1 MKMLLRIIPLL
12 ALTFTTSCK
21 DKPSSDNPSGD
32 APKTAKEAAENF
44 EENPE
49 AAANKMAEI
58 QENLA
63 DVMESIKDKE
73 SGEAALAKLEPIVA
87 EFKAFGKV
95 MEGKDKDITPE
106 LEAKLEGIVATSQGR
121 IQEAMTKAMPI
132 LMSDPELAQKFQ
144 AVMAKMAE

>member
-1 MKMLLRIIPLL
+1 MLLRIIPLL

-63 DVMESIKDKE
+63 DVMESIK
-73 SGEAALAKLEPIVA
+73 G
-87 EFKAFGKV
+87 
-95 MEGKDKDITPE
+95 
-106 LEAKLEGIVATSQGR
+106 TSENPGF
-121 IQEAMTKAMPI
+121 
-132 LMSDPELAQKFQ
+132 LGLCGF
-144 AVMAKMAE
+144 

>member
-1 MKMLLRIIPLL
+1 MKMLLKTLPLL
-12 ALTFTTSCK
+12 AFTFTTSCK
-21 DKPSSDNPSGD
+21 DESSSDSPSAD
-32 APKTAKEAAENF
+32 APEKAKEAAENF
-44 EENPE
+44 ENNPE
-49 AAANKMAEI
+49 AAAKKMADI
-58 QENLA
+58 QGKLA

-95 MEGKDKDITPE
+95 MEGKDKEITPE

-121 IQEAMTKAMPI
+121 IQAAMTKAMPI

-144 AVMAKMAE
+144 DVMAKMTE